1 MRRLLRM
8 RPVSVVLKYTVP
20 RVCMLPPSAAA
31 LSSSAGSS
39 SSSRAQEPPL
49 LVGRPS
55 FSGLVSHLLQK
66 SLLDKK
72 KTVDA
77 KRRVLV
83 TTPIFYVNGAPH
95 IGHMFTC
102 VRALFFPALF
112 CCDKFNM
119 FWLTRMRG
127 GGGCVE
133 TTSFSLPVPMST
145 ASRYES
151 RERCASLL
159 N

>member
-1 MRRLLRM
+1 
-8 RPVSVVLKYTVP
+8 VSVVLKYTVP
-20 RVCMLPPSAAA
+20 RVYMLPPSAAA
-31 LSSSAGSS
+31 LSSSAGSSSSS

-66 SLLDKK
+66 SILDKK

-112 CCDKFNM
+112 CCDLLPAFFCCDKFNM

-133 TTSFSLPVPMST
+133 TTSFSLLVPMST
-145 ASRYES
+145 TDVSAALRY
-151 RERCASLL
+151 
-159 N
+159 